1 LTDVPD
7 DGIVV
12 RRPMGDPK
20 INELKNDLA
29 TLAIEVRE
37 EFADLRAEMRA
48 GFAQMHGGFAQMH
61 GGFAQ
66 MHGGFAEM
74 RVGFAA
80 VNRRL
85 DDLTDISH
93 RIYHEHGQ
101 RLRDL
106 EDHLTRNRRP

>member
-1 LTDVPD
+1 
-7 DGIVV
+7 
-12 RRPMGDPK
+12 MGDP
-20 INELKNDLA
+20 IIDQLQNDLA
-29 TLAIEVRE
+29 TVAVHVRE
-37 EFADLRAEMRA
+37 GFAEMRA
-48 GFAQMHGGFAQMH
+48 GFVEMR
-61 GGFAQ
+61 
-66 MHGGFAEM
+66 GGFAEM

-106 EDHLTRNRRP
+106 EDHLTRNRQP